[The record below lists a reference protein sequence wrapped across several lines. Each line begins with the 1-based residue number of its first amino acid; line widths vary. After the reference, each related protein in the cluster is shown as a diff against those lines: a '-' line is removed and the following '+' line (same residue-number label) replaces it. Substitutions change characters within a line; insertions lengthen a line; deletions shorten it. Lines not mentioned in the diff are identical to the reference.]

1 MFFKLSYTIEDIV
14 SLIFK
19 NTELE
24 SYNGDVKVMCLYVTL
39 PLQNWK
45 EEATQNGRNLS
56 NYCDL
61 VESNALRRI
70 ASRYMSI

>member
-39 PLQNWK
+39 PL
-45 EEATQNGRNLS
+45 
-56 NYCDL
+56 
-61 VESNALRRI
+61 
-70 ASRYMSI
+70 